1 MISKV
6 NQSGQTQHLKII
18 EKQIITVTFVFHLL
32 QNLLVILVVLAFI
45 SKMTTT
51 KKLSLNLMKKM
62 YF

>member
-45 SKMTTT
+45 SKTTTT

>member
-45 SKMTTT
+45 SQTTTT
-51 KKLSLNLMKKM
+51 KKSSLNLVKKM

>member
-1 MISKV
+1 MMSKV

-45 SKMTTT
+45 SKTTTT
-51 KKLSLNLMKKM
+51 KKPSLNLVKKM